1 MVDEV
6 ARREVVGGGVVGDGE
21 LVPVLRD
28 DSEDADWGL
37 EDESWSGMNVRG
49 VTLGAKVKVGVTEEG
64 VMLRSCLTGGMV
76 EDD

>member
-1 MVDEV
+1 M
-6 ARREVVGGGVVGDGE
+6 GGGVLGDGE

-37 EDESWSGMNVRG
+37 EDESWYGMNVRG
-49 VTLGAKVKVGVTEEG
+49 VTLGANVKVGGVTEEG
-64 VMLRSCLTGGMV
+64 VMLRSCLTGGMA